1 MNIQQQLKEP
11 AEGRKFDFT
20 QQCFYCGKVCFF
32 DSKYPNRNPFEMVA
46 IKDIGIYN
54 ITLELYES
62 YIDDAKLNSVKGLL
76 LRYLCFA
83 VIIVKHFQDLQIFV
97 TD

>member
-20 QQCFYCGKVCFF
+20 QQCFYCGKVYFF
-32 DSKYPNRNPFEMVA
+32 DRKYPNRNPFEMVA

-54 ITLELYES
+54 IALELYES

-83 VIIVKHFQDLQIFV
+83 VIIVKHFQDL
-97 TD
+97 